1 MNSIIQIKF
10 LCCVV
15 TILIVSC
22 SVPKKVSISTNE
34 LNDVGKR
41 IFQNEASGKNENL
54 IVWNKGEDF
63 ASLGIGH
70 FIWYPE
76 GREGPF
82 KESFPDFINFL
93 TEKGIELPDWLGKNR
108 ELPWKDQKTLFMER
122 EHNSY
127 KYVSL
132 NELLIRTIPY
142 QAEFMF
148 NRFITSLPIVLEA
161 ADQGRRKEIENKF
174 FRVAHAPL
182 GVYALMDYVN
192 FKGEGTLETERYNCE
207 GWGLLQ
213 VLEEMHGERVQIDV
227 MEDFSN
233 AACRVLI
240 RRVHNSPPER
250 NEQRWIIGWLNR
262 VKTYFLDSE

>member
-22 SVPKKVSISTNE
+22 SVPEKVSISTDE

-41 IFQNEASGKNENL
+41 IFQNEASGKYENL
-54 IVWNKGEDF
+54 IVWNDGEDF

-70 FIWYPE
+70 FIWYPQ

-93 TEKGIELPDWLGKNR
+93 TEKGVELPDWLEENR
-108 ELPWKDQKTLFMER
+108 DLHWIDQKTFLKER

-148 NRFITSLPIVLEA
+148 NRFITSLPIILEA
-161 ADQGRRKEIENKF
+161 ADQGRKKEIENKF

-192 FKGEGTLETERYNCE
+192 FKGEGTLETERYNGE

>member
-15 TILIVSC
+15 AILIVSC
-22 SVPKKVSISTNE
+22 SVPKKVSISTDG

-41 IFQNEASGKNENL
+41 IFQNEASGKYENL

-93 TEKGIELPDWLGKNR
+93 TEKGVELPDWLGKNR
-108 ELPWKDQKTLFMER
+108 YLPWKDQKKFFMER
-122 EHNSY
+122 EHNSF
-127 KYVSL
+127 KYASL
-132 NELLIRTIPY
+132 NELLIRTIRC

-148 NRFITSLPIVLEA
+148 NRFIKSLPIILEA
-161 ADQGRRKEIENKF
+161 ADRDRKKEIENKF
-174 FRVAHAPL
+174 FRVAQVPL
-182 GVYALMDYVN
+182 GVYAMMDYVN
-192 FKGEGTLETERYNCE
+192 FKGEGTFESERYNGE

-213 VLEEMHGERVQIDV
+213 VLEEMNGERVRMDV

-250 NEQRWIIGWLNR
+250 YEQRWIIGWLNR